1 MFKEL
6 VQAKNTTEA
15 LNTLLIFALMVLI
28 STFLLRFLWNQG
40 LVKHVTVFKPVGS
53 LMDAFLL
60 SLGLSVLKCC

>member
-6 VQAKNTTEA
+6 VQAKNSTEA
-15 LNTLLIFALMVLI
+15 VNTLLIFALTVLI

-40 LVKHVTVFKPVGS
+40 LVKHITVFKPVSS
-53 LMDAFLL
+53 LMDTFLL

>member
-6 VQAKNTTEA
+6 VQAKNSTDA
-15 LNTLLIFALMVLI
+15 INAILVFALMVVI
-28 STFLLRFLWNQG
+28 STFLLRFLWNEA

-60 SLGLSVLKCC
+60 SLGLGVLKCC

>member
-6 VQAKNTTEA
+6 VQAKNSTEA
-15 LNTLLIFALMVLI
+15 INAILAFALMVLI
-28 STFLLRFLWNQG
+28 STFLLRFLWNQA

-53 LMDAFLL
+53 LTDAFLL

>member
-6 VQAKNTTEA
+6 VQAKNSTEA
-15 LNTLLIFALMVLI
+15 VNTLLIFALTVLI

-40 LVKHVTVFKPVGS
+40 LVKHITVFKPVSS
-53 LMDAFLL
+53 LTDTFLL

>member
-6 VQAKNTTEA
+6 VQAKNRTEA
-15 LNTLLIFALMVLI
+15 VNALLIFALMVLI
-28 STFLLRFLWNQG
+28 STFLLRFLWNQS
-40 LVKHVTVFKPVGS
+40 LAKHITVFKPVSS

>member
-6 VQAKNTTEA
+6 VQAKNSAEA
-15 LNTLLIFALMVLI
+15 VNTLLIFALMVLI
-28 STFLLRFLWNQG
+28 STFLLRFLWNQA
-40 LVKHVTVFKPVGS
+40 LVKHVTVFKPVSS

>member
-6 VQAKNTTEA
+6 VQAKNSAEA
-15 LNTLLIFALMVLI
+15 VNTLLVFALMVLI
-28 STFLLRFLWNQG
+28 STFLLRFLWNEA
-40 LVKHVTVFKPVGS
+40 LVKHVSVFKPVGS

>member
-6 VQAKNTTEA
+6 VQAKNSAEA
-15 LNTLLIFALMVLI
+15 INAILSFALMVLI

-40 LVKHVTVFKPVGS
+40 LVKHITVFKPVSS

-60 SLGLSVLKCC
+60 SLGLGVLKCC